1 MPDTLA
7 AAFAAVR
14 VGCANPAFTIAVAR
28 ATSVAKRRAIHARRP
43 ACAKALSARKRKA
56 SPAIAATRLR
66 PDTRVPPHLCVTNR
80 VISPL
85 ALYDI
90 EFTSACQT
98 TLQGGQLTLFWRTI
112 EAHTPDTEW
121 VMIINRG
128 NMRLRTP
135 TTAFFILLALLLTPL
150 TTFAMLLLP
159 APIVLLFQSD
169 RGRQAI
175 WCLAIGLFAL
185 SLFLSPIAIF
195 IYFVAIGLFAY
206 FLSRGYA
213 THTMRIHAVNATLVV
228 VGVFIVG
235 LALLRINGTS
245 VTAYFSSVI
254 SRALASGAGVP
265 HAAGAGLAA
274 ALLHDVTIALPAWI
288 VIFSACVT
296 VLNLAVTRW
305 IIARSDTDSAP
316 VLSVIRC
323 QRYVPIALVLGLSGA
338 LFIPSSVPILSQ
350 LCINAFLIAMFLL
363 ILNAYSLLWWRVRPL
378 PGARFLIIC
387 LLVLTLFPLFAGIYT
402 VATVILAI
410 ATVIGAADA
419 LLDLRKRAK
428 LPR

>member
-1 MPDTLA
+1 MK
-7 AAFAAVR
+7 
-14 VGCANPAFTIAVAR
+14 FT
-28 ATSVAKRRAIHARRP
+28 
-43 ACAKALSARKRKA
+43 
-56 SPAIAATRLR
+56 
-66 PDTRVPPHLCVTNR
+66 N
-80 VISPL
+80 
-85 ALYDI
+85 
-90 EFTSACQT
+90 ACQT
-98 TLQGGQLTLFWRTI
+98 AGQGGHLARFWRTI
-112 EAHTPDTEW
+112 DVHTPDIEW

-159 APIVLLFQSD
+159 APIVLLFHSD

-206 FLSRGYA
+206 FLARGYSTQA
-213 THTMRIHAVNATLVV
+213 MRIHAVNATLVV

-235 LALLRINGTS
+235 LALLRVNGTS

-254 SRALASGAGVP
+254 SRALVSGAGVP
-265 HAAGAGLAA
+265 HAAGAGFAA
-274 ALLHDVTIALPAWI
+274 VLLHEVTIALPAWI

-305 IIARSDTDSAP
+305 IILRSDTDSAP

-323 QRYVPIALVLGLSGA
+323 QRYVPTALVLGLSGA
-338 LFIPSSVPILSQ
+338 LFIPSSIPLISQ

-363 ILNAYSLLWWRVRPL
+363 TMNAYSLLWWRVRPL

-402 VATVILAI
+402 VATVILAV